1 MSNYATKHDW
11 KTQYVLIHHN
21 LLKKDDLANLKPE
34 VDKLDIYK
42 LEKVPSGLNNLKSKV
57 VKLDVDKL
65 ATVPTDLSKLSN
77 VVKIMLL
84 KKMYMI
90 LISTIL
96 KVKCLVLL
104 T

>member
-1 MSNYATKHDW
+1 M
-11 KTQYVLIHHN
+11 IHHN

-34 VDKLDIYK
+34 VGKLDIYK
-42 LEKVPSGLNNLKSKV
+42 LGKVPSGLNNLKSKV
-57 VKLDVDKL
+57 VKLDVVKL

-84 KKMYMI
+84 KKMYMM